1 MQPSQLNSLVL
12 PIQGSQSPAT
22 LMKAAGVPLRV
33 VVRNFGP
40 GNALLSFDAGTLS
53 SVPVFANT
61 WSLPIDREDTFVLA
75 PHQTL
80 YAVGIGA
87 GCVVSIA
94 ASEAI
99 PIKGGGGGATVI

>member
-22 LMKAAGVPLRV
+22 LMKAAKVPLRV

-40 GNALLSFDAGTLS
+40 NNALLSHDVGTLS
-53 SVPVFANT
+53 NTPVFANA
-61 WSLPIDREDTFVLA
+61 WILPINREDVFVLA
-75 PHQTL
+75 PGQAL
-80 YAVGIGA
+80 YAVGIGV
-87 GCVVSIA
+87 GVIVSVA

-99 PIKGGGGGATVI
+99 PVKPHGEIV

>member
-12 PIQGSQSPAT
+12 PIQGTQNPAT

-40 GNALLSFDAGTLS
+40 NNALLAHDVGTLS
-53 SVPVFANT
+53 NIPVFANA
-61 WSLPIDREDTFVLA
+61 WIIPINKEDTFVLA
-75 PHQTL
+75 PGQAL
-80 YAVGIGA
+80 YAVGIGT
-87 GCVVSIA
+87 GVIISVA

-99 PIKGGGGGATVI
+99 PVKPNSDVV